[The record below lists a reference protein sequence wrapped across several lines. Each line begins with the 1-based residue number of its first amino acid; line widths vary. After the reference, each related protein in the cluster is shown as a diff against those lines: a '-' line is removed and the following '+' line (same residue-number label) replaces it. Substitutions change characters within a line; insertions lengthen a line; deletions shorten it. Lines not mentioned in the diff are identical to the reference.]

1 MGKLINRGYATGYA
15 VAVLIIT
22 PQGVPLIRDPKKPV
36 PVFWKLP
43 GGRSNASETAE
54 QTAVRE
60 VREEIGII
68 IKEKELRIIYQEDR
82 ENHILIIF
90 RIDLP
95 ALPQLKKRGDEGEEI
110 KIFSPQEILSMNDFF
125 PNHKR
130 VVEKISGLTFI

>member
-1 MGKLINRGYATGYA
+1 MGELINRDHATGYA

-43 GGRSNASETAE
+43 GGRSNAPETAE

-60 VREEIGII
+60 IKEEIGIT
-68 IKEKELRIIYQEDR
+68 IKEKELGIIHEEDR
-82 ENHILIIF
+82 GNHVLIIF
-90 RIDLP
+90 RINLS

-125 PNHKR
+125 PNHLR
-130 VVEKISGLTFI
+130 VVETILK

>member
-1 MGKLINRGYATGYA
+1 MGELISRDHATGYA

-43 GGRSNASETAE
+43 GWRSNVPETAE

-60 VREEIGII
+60 IKEEIGITI
-68 IKEKELRIIYQEDR
+68 EEKELGIIYQEDKGS
-82 ENHILIIF
+82 HVLVIF

-95 ALPQLKKRGDEGEEI
+95 VLPQLKKRGDEGEEI
-110 KIFSPQEILSMNDFF
+110 KVFSPQEILSMNDFF
-125 PNHKR
+125 PNHLR
-130 VVEKISGLTFI
+130 VVGTILK